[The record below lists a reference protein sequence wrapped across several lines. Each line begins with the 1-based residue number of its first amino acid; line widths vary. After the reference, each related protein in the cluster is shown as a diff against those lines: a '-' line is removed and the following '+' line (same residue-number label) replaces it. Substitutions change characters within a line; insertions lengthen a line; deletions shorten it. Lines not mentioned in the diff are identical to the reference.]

1 VSELDLPVSA
11 RITLAGVRALPG
23 MPRRVL
29 GGGVRLQRCTAL
41 AVRYRQAMRVTPI
54 RIAFVVLVLGWLTV
68 RSASACGFWSM
79 HDLEKKLDVGWL
91 INAASITRDTGTDHE
106 RRLAALY
113 LDIDNPG
120 GIRVVADKKVIYD
133 LKQSKILRYGKV
145 IGSVDADGNAT
156 IGKVTYAI
164 SFSDLKDFHGMP
176 AWTVTVKRG
185 NDVIAETKTGSA
197 LCAGLHRD
205 PPMTEAEQQDEVRR
219 RVIYY
224 LAWRETGM

>member
-1 VSELDLPVSA
+1 
-11 RITLAGVRALPG
+11 
-23 MPRRVL
+23 M
-29 GGGVRLQRCTAL
+29 
-41 AVRYRQAMRVTPI
+41 TPI
-54 RIAFVVLVLGWLTV
+54 RIAIVVLGLGWLAG
-68 RSASACGFWSM
+68 RPAGACGFWSM
-79 HDLEKKLDVGWL
+79 HDVEHKLDVGWL
-91 INAASITRDTGTDHE
+91 INAASITRDAGTAHE

-120 GIRVVADKKVIYD
+120 GIRVVADRKVIYD

-145 IGSVDADGNAT
+145 IGAVDAGGNAT
-156 IGKVTYAI
+156 FGKTTYAI
-164 SFSDLKDFHGMP
+164 VLGAPKDVHGML

-185 NDVIAETKTGSA
+185 DAVIAQTQTGSA

>member
-1 VSELDLPVSA
+1 MTVK
-11 RITLAGVRALPG
+11 
-23 MPRRVL
+23 
-29 GGGVRLQRCTAL
+29 
-41 AVRYRQAMRVTPI
+41 PI
-54 RIAFVVLVLGWLTV
+54 RIVIVVLVLGWLTV
-68 RSASACGFWSM
+68 RPAGACGFWSM
-79 HDLEKKLDVGWL
+79 HDVEKKLDVGWL
-91 INAASITRDTGTDHE
+91 INAASITRGAGTDHE
-106 RRLAALY
+106 KRLAALY
-113 LDIDNPG
+113 LDIDTPG

-133 LKQSKILRYGKV
+133 VKKSKILRYGKV

-156 IGKVTYAI
+156 FGKTTYAI
-164 SFSDLKDFHGMP
+164 LFSDPKDDHGMP

-185 NDVIAETKTGSA
+185 DAVVAETQTGSA